1 MHNRISILKFADV
14 KIPKMQEDK
23 SSEYVKFG
31 VDNKYPS
38 FLLEMFNKSAKHN
51 AIVLGKVGYVI
62 GGGFQTEWKPNP
74 YETATVLAKKLETDI
89 RIFGGCYIEV
99 QYNAKG
105 EKAAFYHV
113 PFVKVRT
120 NKDCTQFFV
129 KDWDGYK
136 IFSL

>member
-1 MHNRISILKFADV
+1 V

-62 GGGFQTEWKPNP
+62 GGGFQTEWKPNS
-74 YETATVLAKKLETDI
+74 YETATALSKKLETDI

-105 EKAAFYHV
+105 EKAAFKYSLKFPLPASSIKKLINLSRYHSAR
-113 PFVKVRT
+113 F
-120 NKDCTQFFV
+120 
-129 KDWDGYK
+129 
-136 IFSL
+136 L